1 MKKLIITM
9 LLLTSLTTVLCSCT
23 SSSTPSSTSS
33 YDGMSDRYHT
43 DKEYRDNVNSSARA
57 YGVSPKEAEDS
68 AERVLDAIH

>member
-23 SSSTPSSTSS
+23 SSSTSS